1 VPPVAARENKAGR
14 GTAGEKQPAGATEAP
29 ATGGETSAK
38 IKPAGGGAILAH
50 GESRAEHDARI
61 ALAPFV
67 VEGVVTAE
75 TFEIDPK
82 RTFATL
88 DFLKAAQ

>member
-1 VPPVAARENKAGR
+1 MLPVAARENKAGR

-50 GESRAEHDARI
+50 GESR
-61 ALAPFV
+61 
-67 VEGVVTAE
+67 T
-75 TFEIDPK
+75 
-82 RTFATL
+82 
-88 DFLKAAQ
+88 